1 MFLVGSHSNSILKP
15 LYTASLHS
23 IKFSVYKTGMKFD
36 KDPLAVDFRKIVN
49 VYVVYD
55 LDPWPRNLTNNFIS
69 KNCLFGATS
78 MVKNSDKVCV

>member
-36 KDPLAVDFRKIVN
+36 KDPLAVD
-49 VYVVYD
+49 
-55 LDPWPRNLTNNFIS
+55 
-69 KNCLFGATS
+69 
-78 MVKNSDKVCV
+78 